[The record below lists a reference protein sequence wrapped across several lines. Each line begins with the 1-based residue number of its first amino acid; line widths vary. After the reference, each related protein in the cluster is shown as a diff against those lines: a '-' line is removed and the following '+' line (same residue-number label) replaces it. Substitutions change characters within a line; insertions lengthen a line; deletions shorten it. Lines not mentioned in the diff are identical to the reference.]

1 MVEIITKRIKRIRNV
16 VLLSHSGAGKTI
28 LSEAMLHEAGVTTRL
43 GRVEDGTTSSDFEP
57 EEAKR
62 QTSVQTAVL
71 NVPWREHKLNIL
83 DTPGYADFRGEVV
96 SGVRVADAAV
106 IVVAAQAGVEV
117 GTAQMWDMAT
127 QRSLSKIVFV
137 SKMDRDNA
145 DFARVV
151 ESLNERFGRHL
162 VPVQLPVGSEESFS
176 GSVNL
181 LDPEASIPDGL
192 EGAVEEARER
202 LIEAIAEIDDDLATK
217 YLEGEEITREEME
230 TGLVQ
235 GIRQG
240 TLVPVLAGSPLK
252 GLGVKELMDL
262 IADYLPSPADRPPS
276 VALVSGSEDG
286 LELPTEGGGPL
297 AALVF
302 KTTADPF
309 VGKLSLFR
317 VYSGTMDSDSTLWN
331 ASRDESERV
340 AQVFSVNGKDQEA
353 VSGIMA
359 GDIGAVAKLSTVV
372 TGDTISTRE
381 NPVTLERISFPNP
394 MYQMS
399 VNPKTTADVDKM
411 TSSLSR
417 IVEEDPSLQVIRD
430 PETQQTLMGGLGD
443 THLDVSVEKMRR
455 KFGIEIELSLPRV
468 PYMETVSSRSRV
480 EYRHKKQSG
489 GHGQFGHV
497 WLEIEPLPR
506 GSGFEFQGKIVGGV
520 VPREY
525 VPSVE
530 KGVRS
535 ALVGGVV
542 AGYPVVDLKAT
553 LVDGSFH
560 PVDSSGVSF
569 EIAGGHA
576 ATKGMEASGPVL
588 LEPIMSADITVP
600 DAFTGDIIGDLNGRR
615 GRIQGMAPRGEG
627 TTTISIEVP
636 QAEMLT
642 YSTEMRSQTQG
653 QGSFT
658 MEFDH
663 YEEVPQHL
671 VDGVV
676 ELVKELRERAEAR
689 S

>member
-1 MVEIITKRIKRIRNV
+1 MVEITTERIRNV

-28 LSEAMLHEAGVTTRL
+28 LSEAMLHKAGVTTRL
-43 GRVEDGTTSSDFEP
+43 GRVEDGTTTSDYEP
-57 EEAKR
+57 EESKR

-71 NVPWREHKLNIL
+71 NTPWRDHKLNIL

-96 SGVRVADAAV
+96 SGIRVADAAV
-106 IVVAAQAGVEV
+106 IVVAAQAGIEV

-127 QRSLSKIVFV
+127 ERGLSKVVYV

-145 DFARVV
+145 DFSRAV
-151 ESLNERFGRHL
+151 ELLNERFGRHL
-162 VPVQLPVGSEESFS
+162 VPVQLPIGSEESFS

-181 LDPEASIPDGL
+181 LDPEASVPDGL
-192 EGAVEEARER
+192 EGAVDEARER

-217 YLEGEEITREEME
+217 YLEGEEITREELRA
-230 TGLVQ
+230 GLVQ

-240 TLVPVLAGSPLK
+240 TLVPVLVGSPLN
-252 GLGVKELMDL
+252 GLGVTELLDL
-262 IADYLPSPADRPPS
+262 IVDFLPSPADRPPS
-276 VALVSGSEDG
+276 VASVVGSEDE
-286 LELPTEGGGPL
+286 LELVTDSDGPL

-302 KTTADPF
+302 KTSADPF

-317 VYSGTMDSDSTLWN
+317 VYSGTLESDSSLWN
-331 ASRDESERV
+331 ANRNESERI
-340 AQVFSVNGKDQEA
+340 AQVFAVNGKNQEA
-353 VSGIMA
+353 VSAVIA
-359 GDIGAVAKLSTVV
+359 GDIGAVSKLSTVV

-381 NPVTLERISFPNP
+381 NPVTLEGLSFPRP

-399 VNPKTTADVDKM
+399 VYPKTKADVDKM
-411 TSSLSR
+411 TSSLAR
-417 IVEEDPSLQVIRD
+417 IVEEDPSLLVIRD
-430 PETQQTLMGGLGD
+430 PETQQTLIGGLGD
-443 THLDVSVEKMRR
+443 THLDVSVEKMKR
-455 KFGIEIELSLPRV
+455 KFGVEIELSIPRV

-480 EYRHKKQSG
+480 EYRHKKQTG

-506 GSGFEFQGKIVGGV
+506 GSGFEFVGKIVGGV

-530 KGVRS
+530 KGVRA
-535 ALVGGVV
+535 ALSGGVV

-588 LEPIMSADITVP
+588 LEPIMKADITVP

-615 GRIQGMAPRGEG
+615 GRIQGMVPQGDG

-636 QAEMLT
+636 QAEMLI
-642 YSTEMRSQTQG
+642 YATEMRSQTQG

-676 ELVKELRERAEAR
+676 ELVKELREQAEAR
-689 S
+689 AS